1 MKRILDFLYYFI
13 YQLNRRGYKKNNY
26 ENARFGVSV
35 YIFIYIMPLELV
47 ISPLEKHY
55 LNTDFYNEHWAVF
68 FLIVPIYIYYLSGK
82 YYHSNGSRAWVV
94 KHYDKTTH
102 IKHQYYIVQIFIAVI
117 VWLIIYLSCL
127 KIGGLLKRHFN
138 PPYIVEQGPETIS
151 SSAIQFKKHTTLK

>member
-1 MKRILDFLYYFI
+1 
-13 YQLNRRGYKKNNY
+13 
-26 ENARFGVSV
+26 
-35 YIFIYIMPLELV
+35 MPLELV

-82 YYHSNGSRAWVV
+82 YYHPNGSRTWVV

-102 IKHQYYIVQIFIAVI
+102 IKHQYYIVQIFIVVI

-127 KIGGLLKRHFN
+127 KIGGLLKRHF
-138 PPYIVEQGPETIS
+138 
-151 SSAIQFKKHTTLK
+151 